1 VNDETEMSPEPE
13 PTIMLDP
20 DPVPQAP
27 SPAAPADTTRGFWE
41 CLNEARLC
49 SLAAPDARTPGK
61 PFEGPTQN
69 IARNAGEAGRVRCP
83 ECASEHVVYRGDKVD
98 AGVPA

>member
-1 VNDETEMSPEPE
+1 VNETEMSPESETTAEPE
-13 PTIMLDP
+13 PVLR
-20 DPVPQAP
+20 AP
-27 SPAAPADTTRGFWE
+27 SPPVIVPAETGFWE
-41 CLNEARLC
+41 CLNEARFC
-49 SLAAPDARTPGK
+49 SLAAPDARTKGK

-69 IARNAGEAGRVRCP
+69 IARNAGDAGRVRCP